1 MSPRFHLPSAV
12 AGAASASAALI
23 LLFGRPKDPT
33 FHLIS
38 ITLSSFSLNLPLL
51 DLDLIRPKPSPRRSA
66 PRSCQPH
73 QAPRRGSTGI
83 QMAHHAGSILADVAR
98 REMRLDAE
106 VEIAGTARVLFMRR
120 RFCAKVE
127 SHVVVDPVF
136 LDVVEQENTT
146 ETHLLA

>member
-51 DLDLIRPKPSPRRSA
+51 DLDLIRPKPSRAPTPTLVPIPLRPARLSISYRRFPTSA
-66 PRSCQPH
+66 PPLPAALSPPLLP
-73 QAPRRGSTGI
+73 ASSGS
-83 QMAHHAGSILADVAR
+83 AA
-98 REMRLDAE
+98 RLDGNPDGPPRG
-106 VEIAGTARVLFMRR
+106 VHT
-120 RFCAKVE
+120 
-127 SHVVVDPVF
+127 S
-136 LDVVEQENTT
+136 
-146 ETHLLA
+146 